1 LAEAVGEIG
10 KRGALIVALDQARVG
25 EVTVRLMESLDEQGF
40 GEDAEITDVVLT
52 VAVDH
57 EGGAKTSVHF
67 SSSPGMPTHAKM
79 GLLTYA
85 QSVLLRQ

>member
-1 LAEAVGEIG
+1 M
-10 KRGALIVALDQARVG
+10 ALDQARVG

-40 GEDAEITDVVLT
+40 GEDAEITDVVLI

-57 EGGAKTSVHF
+57 EGGAATSIHF
-67 SSSPGMPTHAKM
+67 SSSPGMLTHAKL
-79 GLLTYA
+79 GLLAYT

>member
-1 LAEAVGEIG
+1 MEA
-10 KRGALIVALDQARVG
+10 
-25 EVTVRLMESLDEQGF
+25 LDEQGF
-40 GEDAEITDVVLT
+40 GEDAQITDVVLI

-57 EGGAKTSVHF
+57 EGGAATSIHS
-67 SSSPGMPTHAKM
+67 SSSPDTSTHAKL